1 MTQSSPAPSAS
12 GSQESK
18 AARRRVLI
26 VDDHPIVRQ
35 GLKRMIETEPDMEV
49 CGEAATESQARRA
62 IRELMPDIVIVD
74 LALQEGDGLELVR
87 DVHAHHPDVPMLV
100 LSMHDE
106 TIYAERLLAEGAS
119 GYIMKQAAAD
129 QLLNALRAVLRGER
143 YVSEQLAQTLGV
155 RDGDGDNTDPV
166 RRLSNRELQV
176 LNLVGRGVSS
186 RDIAAE
192 LGLSVKTVE
201 SHRQSIKRK
210 LNLATNSQLLQ
221 YAMNWF
227 NWRRGSSAP
236 ATPGTNS
243 TPA

>member
-1 MTQSSPAPSAS
+1 MNTLGSAVS
-12 GSQESK
+12 AVSTEPV
-18 AARRRVLI
+18 RRRVLI

-35 GLKRMIETEPDMEV
+35 GLKRMIETEADMEV
-49 CGEAATESQARRA
+49 CGEAATEAQARRA
-62 IRELMPDIVIVD
+62 IRELNPDIVIVD

-129 QLLNALRAVLRGER
+129 QLLNALRTVLRGET
-143 YVSEQLAQTLGV
+143 YLSEQLSQTLNQRVQG
-155 RDGDGDNTDPV
+155 GDPESHDPV
-166 RRLSNRELQV
+166 SRLSNRELQV

-186 RDIAAE
+186 REIAAE

-201 SHRQSIKRK
+201 SHRQSLKRK

-227 NWRRGSSAP
+227 AGRRQQGA
-236 ATPGTNS
+236 
-243 TPA
+243 

>member
-1 MTQSSPAPSAS
+1 MITSPAQGIPVD
-12 GSQESK
+12 SK
-18 AARRRVLI
+18 PVRRRVLI

-49 CGEAATESQARRA
+49 CGEAATEAQARRA

-143 YVSEQLAQTLGV
+143 YLSEQLAQTLGV
-155 RDGDGDNTDPV
+155 RDGAAQGDVVDPV

-227 NWRRGSSAP
+227 NWRRGGTTTAP
-236 ATPGTNS
+236 A
-243 TPA
+243 

>member
-1 MTQSSPAPSAS
+1 MINPTVPGNP
-12 GSQESK
+12 QETK
-18 AARRRVLI
+18 GVRRRVLI

-49 CGEAATESQARRA
+49 CGEAATEAQARRA
-62 IRELMPDIVIVD
+62 IRELVPDIVIVD

-143 YVSEQLAQTLGV
+143 YVSEQFAQTLGV
-155 RDGDGDNTDPV
+155 RDDGDTTDPV
-166 RRLSNRELQV
+166 KRLSNRELQV

-227 NWRRGSSAP
+227 NWRRGGSG
-236 ATPGTNS
+236 PGPNPNS
-243 TPA
+243 PTPA

>member
-1 MTQSSPAPSAS
+1 VNNVSVQPLTVS
-12 GSQESK
+12 GPVV
-18 AARRRVLI
+18 RRRVLI

-35 GLKRMIETEPDMEV
+35 GLKRMIEAEADMEV
-49 CGEAATESQARRA
+49 CGEAATEVQARRA
-62 IRELMPDIVIVD
+62 IRELTPDIVIVD

-106 TIYAERLLAEGAS
+106 TIYAERLLSEGAS

-129 QLLNALRAVLRGER
+129 QLLNALRTVLRGET
-143 YVSEQLAQTLGV
+143 YLSETLQTQLRSRAGHAV
-155 RDGDGDNTDPV
+155 NEGNPV
-166 RRLSNRELQV
+166 ERLSNRELQV

-186 RDIAAE
+186 REIAAE

-210 LNLATNSQLLQ
+210 LNLTTNSQLLQ
-221 YAMNWF
+221 YAINWF
-227 NWRRGSSAP
+227 AGRRG
-236 ATPGTNS
+236 NV
-243 TPA
+243 

>member
-1 MTQSSPAPSAS
+1 MITPTAQGAPTDAKS
-12 GSQESK
+12 
-18 AARRRVLI
+18 ARRRVLI

-49 CGEAATESQARRA
+49 CGEAATEAQARRA
-62 IRELMPDIVIVD
+62 IRELAPDIVIVD

-143 YVSEQLAQTLGV
+143 YLSEQLAQTLGV
-155 RDGDGDNTDPV
+155 RDGGAEGDAVDPV

-227 NWRRGSSAP
+227 NWRRGGPTTSP
-236 ATPGTNS
+236 A
-243 TPA
+243 